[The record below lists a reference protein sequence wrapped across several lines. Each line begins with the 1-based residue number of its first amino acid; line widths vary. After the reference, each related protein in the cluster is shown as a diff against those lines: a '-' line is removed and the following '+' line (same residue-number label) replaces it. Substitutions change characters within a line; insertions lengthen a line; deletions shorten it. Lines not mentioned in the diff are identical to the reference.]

1 VSPEVVFPNLGITIQ
16 HLPTVAFH
24 IGSLAVYWYGVLI
37 VLGILLAT
45 LWGIHEAKRVGH
57 NPDHYTDFLFYALI
71 FSLIGARL
79 YYVVFSWDQYKNNLA
94 SIFAFRQG
102 GLAIYGGVIAA
113 FATAIV
119 YTRIKKLNFWSFTDV
134 GAPCLL
140 IGQAIGRWG
149 NFFNRE
155 VFGHYTESLF
165 AMRYLAED
173 VSVIPP
179 SVYDRMVQVDGASYI
194 QVQPTFL
201 YESVWNILVFMFI
214 NVYKKRKK
222 RDGEL
227 ALLYLIGYGLG
238 RFYIEGIRTDQ
249 LMLFNTGL
257 PVSQVFSALLVAGGA
272 IFFAI
277 LRKTPVTAA
286 VNYLPAAEDAV
297 DTIADTVD
305 DTVADTI
312 DDNIDSVVT
321 QNVSENTDAEGEP
334 ITNPESEIIS
344 ETIKEKNC

>member
-1 VSPEVVFPNLGITIQ
+1 
-16 HLPTVAFH
+16 
-24 IGSLAVYWYGVLI
+24 

-45 LWGIHEAKRVGH
+45 LWGIREAKRVGH

-71 FSLIGARL
+71 FSLLGARL
-79 YYVVFSWDQYKNNLA
+79 YYVIFSWEQYRNNLA

-113 FATAIV
+113 FATAAV
-119 YTRIKKLNFWSFTDV
+119 YTRIRKLDFRSFVDV

-173 VSVIPP
+173 VRVIPP
-179 SVYDRMVQVDGASYI
+179 SVYDQMINVNGANYI

-201 YESVWNILVFMFI
+201 YESVWNILVFIFI
-214 NVYKKRKK
+214 NIYKRRKK

-227 ALLYLIGYGLG
+227 ALLYLAGYGLG

-257 PVSQVFSALLVAGGA
+257 PVSQVLSALLVAGGLISIA
-272 IFFAI
+272 V
-277 LRKTPVTAA
+277 LRKMPAKAASTPATADLPAPTDDDGTVTDDVGAANIDTVTDDDSDKTIDAGTNSETAA
-286 VNYLPAAEDAV
+286 DDAPE
-297 DTIADTVD
+297 TVG
-305 DTVADTI
+305 
-312 DDNIDSVVT
+312 DSK
-321 QNVSENTDAEGEP
+321 
-334 ITNPESEIIS
+334 S
-344 ETIKEKNC
+344 ETEV

>member
-1 VSPEVVFPNLGITIQ
+1 LSPEVVFPNLGIAIQ

-24 IGSLAVYWYGVLI
+24 IGTLAVYWYGALI

-45 LWGIHEAKRVGH
+45 LWAVHEAKRVGH

-71 FSLIGARL
+71 FSLLGARL
-79 YYVVFSWDQYKNNLA
+79 YYVVFSWDQYKDNLA
-94 SIFAFRQG
+94 TVFAFRQG

-113 FATAIV
+113 FATAVV
-119 YTRIKKLNFWSFTDV
+119 YTRIKKLDFWSFADV

-140 IGQAIGRWG
+140 IGQAVGRWG

-179 SVYDRMVQVDGASYI
+179 SVYERMVQVDGASYI

-201 YESVWNILVFMFI
+201 YESVWNILVFIFI
-214 NVYKKRKK
+214 NIYKKRKK

-227 ALLYLIGYGLG
+227 TLLYLIGYGLG

-257 PVSQVFSALLVAGGA
+257 PVSQVFSALLVVGGA
-272 IFFAI
+272 VFFAV
-277 LRKTPVTAA
+277 LRKAPVKVTADSP
-286 VNYLPAAEDAV
+286 PATEDAV
-297 DTIADTVD
+297 DDNIDTVD
-305 DTVADTI
+305 TVAIGTAEDVLENADT
-312 DDNIDSVVT
+312 
-321 QNVSENTDAEGEP
+321 EGEP
-334 ITNPESEIIS
+334 VTGVEP
-344 ETIKEKNC
+344 ETITEDITEDSAETDDR